1 MRRRLLI
8 AIAGVA
14 AFAVVLF
21 ALPLVVV
28 LQRVYRDESV
38 LRLQRDTV
46 AATRAIDITVG
57 SGDPVEL
64 PSAPRILTVYDTAGR
79 RLDGRG
85 GPARG
90 DGPVRA
96 ALRSERL
103 ANRVAGGRVVVAVP
117 LVVGER
123 ITGVVRAEQPSAGA
137 SARTWWGLA
146 ALAAL
151 IVGLAVAAAFVAA
164 RRLSRPMER
173 LAQSAR
179 RLGDGDFASR
189 APRAGVR
196 EVDEVAVALDATAHR
211 LDDLISRE
219 RAFSADASHQL
230 RTPLA
235 ALRLEL
241 ETIELRGNPDPELTA
256 ALGQADRLQD
266 TITTLLT
273 VARDL
278 PRSSETSDLRKVLD
292 DVRMRWRDRLSA
304 DNRPLRVVDHPD
316 HVKAAISAPVLIEIL
331 DVLLDNAHRHGRGA
345 VRIRVRDISGAL
357 AVDVGDDGP
366 GITADPET
374 IFERRSGQRDGHGI
388 GLALARSLAHA
399 EGARLVLTR
408 VAPRPVFTVLVEA
421 VSPAADPE
429 ARSDDGG

>member
-14 AFAVVLF
+14 ATAVVLF

-57 SGDPVEL
+57 AGDPVEL
-64 PSAPRILTVYDTAGR
+64 PSSPRTLTVYDTAGR

-90 DGPVRA
+90 DGPVRE

-103 ANRVAGGRVVVAVP
+103 AHRVAGGRVVVAVP

-123 ITGVVRAEQPSAGA
+123 ITGVVRAEHPSAGA

-196 EVDEVAVALDATAHR
+196 EVDEVAAALDATAHR
-211 LDDLISRE
+211 LDDLIARE

-241 ETIELRGNPDPELTA
+241 EAIELRGNPDPELIA

-266 TITTLLT
+266 TIATLLS

-278 PRSSETSDLRKVLD
+278 PRSNTPSDLRAVLD
-292 DVRMRWRDRLSA
+292 DVGTRWRPRLSA
-304 DNRPLRVVDHPD
+304 DNRPLRLVGHPG
-316 HVKAAISAPVLIEIL
+316 HVTASISAPVLIEIL
-331 DVLLDNAHRHGRGA
+331 DVLLDNAHRHGQGA
-345 VRIRVRDISGAL
+345 VRITVRDSSGAL
-357 AVDVGDDGP
+357 ALDVSDDGP
-366 GITADPET
+366 GITADAET

-408 VAPRPVFTVLVEA
+408 AAPRPVFTLLVG
-421 VSPAADPE
+421 AAERSGDPT
-429 ARSDDGG
+429 AGRDDGG